1 MLKRLTRRMPTSLT
15 WRLTVILTT
24 AMTLF
29 LLFMNLFVY
38 MSTSNLVYDYEQK
51 LLQKK
56 VVTILNELQK
66 ATLGYKTTNLEAVK
80 EVLLKYADVHQA
92 ILLETSNKKIL
103 ASVIGTGWTIEE
115 IGDNK
120 ENVISSMQ
128 TVQLPGFSDVLLLT
142 IIQDNEQLRS
152 IFRILIQI
160 LCWSA
165 IATFVISAIGVYQ
178 LTQIGLQ
185 PLTQLIEQIR
195 EKKAEDLRT
204 RLPVI
209 TNDVEIKDLVIAFNS
224 LLDRVEDAFSKQQQF
239 IADASHEF
247 KTPLAIIEGYARLL
261 QRWGKHNPEV
271 RDEALSAMLQECSRL
286 FELIEDLLS
295 LAKLQDTTSRQA
307 IFSVQDMVPLLE
319 EIRTAW
325 TTVFPKHLTLHFS
338 WEAPLT
344 LPMNTGKIRQL
355 FDILLDNAQ
364 KYTEKGFVEVH
375 VLSTEAWVEIHI
387 KDSGVGIPDV
397 ERANVFERFYRVDK
411 SRNREKGGSGLGLS
425 IAKSIVDLH
434 HGRIEMQRTS
444 TGGTEVVVWLPC

>member
-1 MLKRLTRRMPTSLT
+1 MLKRLTSRMPTSLT

-38 MSTSNLVYDYEQK
+38 MSTSNLVYEYEQK
-51 LLQKK
+51 QLQKK

-92 ILLETSNKKIL
+92 ILLETSNKKTL

-115 IGDNK
+115 IGDQ

-142 IIQDNEQLRS
+142 IIQDNKQLRP

-195 EKKAEDLRT
+195 AKKAEDLRT

-224 LLDRVEDAFSKQQQF
+224 LLDRVEDSFSKQQQF

-286 FELIEDLLS
+286 FDLIEDLLS
-295 LAKLQDTTSRQA
+295 LAKLQDSTSGEA
-307 IFSVQDMVPLLE
+307 IFSIQDMVPLLE

-325 TTVFPKHLTLHFS
+325 TTVFPKHLTLRFS
-338 WEAPLT
+338 WKAPLR

-355 FDILLDNAQ
+355 FDILLDNAK
-364 KYTEKGFVEVH
+364 KYTEEGFVEVH
-375 VLSTEAWVEIHI
+375 VYSTEIWVEIHI
-387 KDSGVGIPDV
+387 RDTGVGIPDA

-411 SRNREKGGSGLGLS
+411 SRTREKGGSGLGLS

-434 HGRIEMQRTS
+434 NGRIEMRRTS

>member
-1 MLKRLTRRMPTSLT
+1 MLKKVARRMPTSLT
-15 WRLTVILTT
+15 WRLTIILTT

-38 MSTSNLVYDYEQK
+38 MSTSNLVYQYEQK
-51 LLQKK
+51 QLQKK
-56 VVTILNELQK
+56 IVTILNELQK
-66 ATLGYKTTNLEAVK
+66 ATLDYKTTNLQVVK
-80 EVLLKYADVHQA
+80 DVLLKYADVHQA
-92 ILLETSNKKIL
+92 ILLETATKKTL
-103 ASVIGTGWTIEE
+103 ASVIGTGWTEE
-115 IGDNK
+115 ELGNPK
-120 ENVISSMQ
+120 NVISSMQ
-128 TVQLPGFSDVLLLT
+128 SVQLPGFPDVLLLT
-142 IIQDNEQLRS
+142 IIQDNEQIRP

-165 IATFVISAIGVYQ
+165 ISTFVISAIGVYQ

-185 PLTQLIEQIR
+185 PLTQLIEQIQ
-195 EKKAEDLRT
+195 KKEAEDLGT
-204 RLPVI
+204 RLPII
-209 TNDVEIKDLVIAFNS
+209 TNDVEIKDLVLAFNS

-295 LAKLQDTTSRQA
+295 LAKLQDNTSREA
-307 IFSVQDMVPLLE
+307 TFATQDMVPLLE
-319 EIRTAW
+319 EIRTTW
-325 TTVFPKHLTLHFS
+325 TTVFPKHLSLHFS
-338 WEAPLT
+338 WDTPLT

-355 FDILLDNAQ
+355 FDILLDNAK
-364 KYTEKGFVEVH
+364 KYTEEGFVEVH
-375 VLSTEAWVEIHI
+375 VFSTESWVEIHI
-387 KDSGVGIPDV
+387 KDTGVGIPDA

-411 SRNREKGGSGLGLS
+411 SRTREKGGSGLGLS

-434 HGRIEMQRTS
+434 HGRIEMRRTH
-444 TGGTEVVVWLPC
+444 TGGTEVVIWLPC